1 MSQKEGYDWVLLND
15 DQEVGGNLFG
25 VQGVP
30 MNFYID
36 RKGKIQFATRGFQ
49 EGDEVAMKAMIRQLL
64 RGGET
69 G

>member
-49 EGDEVAMKAMIRQLL
+49 EGDESP
-64 RGGET
+64 E
-69 G
+69 